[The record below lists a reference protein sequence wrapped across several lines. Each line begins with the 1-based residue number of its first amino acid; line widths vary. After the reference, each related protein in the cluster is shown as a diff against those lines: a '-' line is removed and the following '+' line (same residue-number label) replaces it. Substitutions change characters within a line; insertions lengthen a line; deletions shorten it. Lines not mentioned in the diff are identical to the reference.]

1 MTGTGAASYN
11 DPNWTQP
18 ASDRE
23 IIPECFTIKEGEE
36 PKEALVIEMIN
47 KKLMDLH
54 DWAPVSGLFLSENRT
69 QDFLCRPLSL
79 TPVNHAL

>member
-1 MTGTGAASYN
+1 MTGAASYN

-18 ASDRE
+18 ASE
-23 IIPECFTIKEGEE
+23 IIPERFTFTIKGDRG
-36 PKEALVIEMIN
+36 IEMIN

-54 DWAPVSGLFLSENRT
+54 DWAPVSGLFLPENRT

>member
-23 IIPECFTIKEGEE
+23 IIPECFTIKDDRG
-36 PKEALVIEMIN
+36 IDDTN

-54 DWAPVSGLFLSENRT
+54 DWAPVSGLFLPENRT